1 MPCRFMLCIP
11 NVVYTA
17 LLYHCQQ
24 SHYPCIS
31 IGPTQTA
38 SKAACQCQGLHFLL
52 SLTSLI
58 FKDLFNFFHCAIW
71 LYTNLCHN
79 CKSPG
84 YTTFTLALALLNR
97 FLFLSFQ
104 EMCFQENSVWALC
117 FAPDSKTVTSVSTVF
132 VTGPLMGQ
140 KTNVGEPHLTRWSTS
155 LERALTEA
163 KKWPIQ
169 INRSRIRNSPN
180 LKPPI

>member
-31 IGPTQTA
+31 NKDSVKSSTSVSVSGFT
-38 SKAACQCQGLHFLL
+38 L
-52 SLTSLI
+52 SSITNQFGI
-58 FKDLFNFFHCAIW
+58 TDLFNFFHCAIW

-84 YTTFTLALALLNR
+84 CTTFTLALALLNR

-104 EMCFQENSVWALC
+104 EMRFQENSVWVLC
-117 FAPDSKTVTSVSTVF
+117 FAPDSKTVTSVSRVF
-132 VTGPLMGQ
+132 VTGPHNGSKNRCWWTPLNPVEHFFREG
-140 KTNVGEPHLTRWSTS
+140 
-155 LERALTEA
+155 
-163 KKWPIQ
+163 
-169 INRSRIRNSPN
+169 INRNKEVTDPN
-180 LKPPI
+180 